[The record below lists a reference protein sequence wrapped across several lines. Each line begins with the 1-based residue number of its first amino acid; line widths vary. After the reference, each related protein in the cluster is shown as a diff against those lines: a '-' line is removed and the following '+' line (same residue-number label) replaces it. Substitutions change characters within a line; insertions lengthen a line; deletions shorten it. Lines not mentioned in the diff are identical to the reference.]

1 MEITVF
7 GSLADITGGTALNPG
22 SVTNTNQLKKRLLR
36 LFPSLSDVPYVI
48 SVNNRIIQDNMPLQ
62 QEDTIALMPPFSGG

>member
-7 GSLADITGGTALNPG
+7 GSLADLTGGAALNPG
-22 SVTNTNQLKKRLLR
+22 GVTNTNQLKKRLLR

-48 SVNNRIIQDNMPLQ
+48 AVNNMIIQDNTPLQ
-62 QEDTIALMPPFSGG
+62 QEDSIALMPPFSGG